1 MDFFR
6 TSGVNAKFTPPFSNA
21 KFHTLY
27 EKQEYK
33 KIKRDKNKA
42 HFLYLYSI
50 SVKGDYDF
58 FSFIIMPKFLE
69 EKVKI

>member
-1 MDFFR
+1 A
-6 TSGVNAKFTPPFSNA
+6 NFTPPFLSA

-27 EKQEYK
+27 EKNEYK

-42 HFLYLYSI
+42 HFLYLYSPHI
-50 SVKGDYDF
+50 KGSYDF
-58 FSFIIMPKFLE
+58 FAFIVAPKFLE

>member
-1 MDFFR
+1 MKFELNDKKLDAIKADFELVFIQ
-6 TSGVNAKFTPPFSNA
+6 V
-21 KFHTLY
+21 
-27 EKQEYK
+27 
-33 KIKRDKNKA
+33 
-42 HFLYLYSI
+42 LYLYSI

>member
-1 MDFFR
+1 
-6 TSGVNAKFTPPFSNA
+6 K
-21 KFHTLY
+21 H
-27 EKQEYK
+27 EYK

>member
-6 TSGVNAKFTPPFSNA
+6 TSGVNAKFTPPFLST

-27 EKQEYK
+27 EKHEYK